1 MIATLPTAR
10 RPVEFIASAKRDLAA
25 LPDAVKAVFGFAI
38 FQAELGEKH
47 PDAKPLKGFGGG
59 GVLEVVDDHDG
70 NAYRAIYTVKFEGV
84 VYVLHAFQKK
94 SKKGVKTDKRDI
106 DLIKSRLKIA
116 EQHYAKNYR
125 RKETA

>member
-94 SKKGVKTDKRDI
+94 SKKGV
-106 DLIKSRLKIA
+106 
-116 EQHYAKNYR
+116 
-125 RKETA
+125 